1 MLQCFFICVM
11 STWKP
16 FWCTFLYFLRI
27 VQYLP
32 MKFCIDVCSTN
43 LMVTALKCFIHIL
56 YFPADGHFRVI
67 LDQCFQCMFLYFLS
81 ALPYFLMKLYTDIFW
96 YYSDNHCTT
105 KGFSHHF
112 SFSARSYFAVFFG
125 PFWKIY
131 HEVLYGCS
139 WIILFQM
146 VQNCS
151 CLDMIHSRTWFA
163 ELL

>member
-16 FWCTFLYFLRI
+16 IWCTFLYFLRI

-81 ALPYFLMKLYTDIFW
+81 ALPYFLMKLYTDIFGITLTITALRKVFHIIFLSLLGAILQ
-96 YYSDNHCTT
+96 YFLD
-105 KGFSHHF
+105 HF
-112 SFSARSYFAVFFG
+112 EKFIMKFCMDVLGSFYFK
-125 PFWKIY
+125 WCKIV
-131 HEVLYGCS
+131 HV
-139 WIILFQM
+139 W
-146 VQNCS
+146 
-151 CLDMIHSRTWFA
+151 T
-163 ELL
+163 